1 MASLPASRK
10 LYVGQRLRRLRVQI
24 GVTQTRMADDLGLSV
39 SYLNLI
45 ERNQRP
51 LTASVL
57 LRLAEAYD
65 VDLRQLTADDSERLA
80 EGVRAALGHPALSGI
95 ELSRAEVQDFVS
107 QTPAAAQAFLQL
119 HAAAGRAATP
129 VTAPVEAG
137 PLEAVRDIMLGRRN
151 HFPDLEARAEALA
164 DEIRIAAPS
173 LFAGA
178 ADRLRARHG
187 LGVRILP
194 AEVMPGTLRRL
205 DYHGRQVQLSE
216 LLDPASRAFQLA
228 YQLGLIEAKA
238 EIDAVLA
245 AERLADKS
253 AERLLVQN
261 LASYFAAALM
271 MPYARFHAAC
281 EATGYDIDL
290 LQVRFGAGFEM
301 VAHRLTTLHR
311 TGTRGIGFSLLRTD
325 RAGQISKRIAT
336 GPAPFA
342 RSGGTCPLWTLH
354 AAFDRPGAITVQAI
368 ETEDGARWLSVA
380 RTVRTHATP
389 WGTVR
394 PDYAIALLCPLADAR
409 PLTYA
414 QGLDLD
420 TPRATPV
427 GPACATCERENCR
440 QRSAPPARLRLAVD
454 ERTRGLT
461 PFRFAVG

>member
-1 MASLPASRK
+1 MASAAPDRK
-10 LYVGQRLRRLRVQI
+10 LYAGPRLRRLRTQI

-57 LRLAEAYD
+57 LRLAQTYD
-65 VDLRQLTADDSERLA
+65 VDLRTLTADDSERLG

-95 ELSRAEVQDFVS
+95 EVSRAEVQDFVS
-107 QTPAAAQAFLQL
+107 QTPAVAQAFLRM
-119 HAAAGRAATP
+119 HAALGRPAEPSAP
-129 VTAPVEAG
+129 TADAG
-137 PLEAVRDIMLGRRN
+137 PLDAVRDVILGRRN
-151 HFPDLEARAEALA
+151 HFPDLETRAEALS

-194 AEVMPGTLRRL
+194 ADVLPGMLRRL

-245 AERLADKS
+245 AERLADKT

-281 EATGYDIDL
+281 EATGYDIDVL
-290 LQVRFGAGFEM
+290 MARFGAGFEM
-301 VAHRLTTLHR
+301 VAHRLTTLNR
-311 TGTRGIGFSLLRTD
+311 TGARGVPFALFRTD
-325 RAGQISKRIAT
+325 RAGQISKRIA
-336 GPAPFA
+336 PAAAPFA

-354 AAFDRPGAITVQAI
+354 AAFDRPGAIAVQAI

-394 PDYAIALLCPLADAR
+394 PDYAIALVCPLADAR

-414 QGLDLD
+414 QGIDLD
-420 TPRATPV
+420 APRATPV
-427 GPACATCERENCR
+427 GPACLSCERETCR

-461 PFRFAVG
+461 PFRFAGG